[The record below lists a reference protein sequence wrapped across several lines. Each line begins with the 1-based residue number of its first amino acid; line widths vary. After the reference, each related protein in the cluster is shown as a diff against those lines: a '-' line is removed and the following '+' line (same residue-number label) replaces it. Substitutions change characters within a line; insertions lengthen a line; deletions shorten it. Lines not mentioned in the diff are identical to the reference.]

1 MRARHI
7 PGLDGLRALS
17 VLFVIAFHA
26 HFALARGGFLGVT
39 IFFVLSGFLITGL
52 LQREQDR
59 SGEIQ
64 LGRFY
69 ARRLFRLY
77 PALIVLVTL
86 SVLATFVY
94 LNDWSGTYLSS
105 PVALVYLSNFTAAFR
120 DHGGLYQHTWSLSV
134 EEQFYLLWPLALL
147 GVARS
152 SAPDARRRLVRFAL
166 IGAGLSYLGALASYF
181 AGHYT
186 FSRLTPLSASGL
198 LVGCA
203 LALHLSTASEPALA
217 RLAAQCRRLAPFAA
231 VILVGLLAVA
241 APSGPPSLRRHIVY
255 AGAGPTAVL
264 ATAVLVAHFTTGD
277 SRLLRALDVRPLR
290 AMGRVSYG
298 MYLFH
303 ILIWATLLHFAPGTH
318 PGIVFLVTAVV
329 AFALARVSYRFV
341 ERPALRWRDR
351 VASTEDPAIPGS
363 APAPTAASL
372 PM

>member
-39 IFFVLSGFLITGL
+39 VFFVLSGFLITGL
-52 LQREQDR
+52 LLNEQDQTGALALR
-59 SGEIQ
+59 
-64 LGRFY
+64 RFY

-77 PALIVLVTL
+77 PALILLVVL
-86 SVLATFVY
+86 SVLGTFLY
-94 LNDWSGTYLSS
+94 LKDWSGTYLSS
-105 PVALVYLSNFTAAFR
+105 PVALVYLSNVTAAFR

-152 SAPDARRRLVRFAL
+152 SATGARLRLIRFAL
-166 IGAGLSYLGALASYF
+166 TGAGLSYLGALASYF

-203 LALHLSTASEPALA
+203 LALHLSTATASTSA
-217 RLAAQCRRLAPFAA
+217 RLADRCRRLAPFAA
-231 VILVGLLAVA
+231 LVLVALLVA
-241 APSGPPSLRRHIVY
+241 ASPSGPPSLRRHIVY
-255 AGAGPTAVL
+255 AGAGPAAVL
-264 ATAVLVAHFTTGD
+264 ATAVLVAHFATGD

-290 AMGRVSYG
+290 AVGQVSYG

-303 ILIWATLLHFAPGTH
+303 ILIWATLLHFAPGMQSA
-318 PGIVFLVTAVV
+318 IIFLITAGV
-329 AFALARVSYRFV
+329 AFLLARLSYQFV
-341 ERPALRWRDR
+341 ERPALRWRDQL
-351 VASTEDPAIPGS
+351 
-363 APAPTAASL
+363 APADSSGIPPSHRLASDASL

>member
-39 IFFVLSGFLITGL
+39 VFFVLSGFLITGL
-52 LQREQDR
+52 LLREQDQ

-77 PALIVLVTL
+77 PALILLVTL
-86 SVLATFVY
+86 SVLATLVY
-94 LNDWSGTYLSS
+94 LKDWSGTYLSS
-105 PVALVYLSNFTAAFR
+105 PVALVYLSNVTAAFR

-152 SAPDARRRLVRFAL
+152 STPDARRRLARFTL
-166 IGAGLSYLGALASYF
+166 ISAVLSYLGALASYF

-186 FSRLTPLSASGL
+186 LSRLTPLSASGL

-203 LALHLSTASEPALA
+203 LALHLNTASGPTLA
-217 RLAAQCRRLAPFAA
+217 RVAAQCRRLAPFAA
-231 VILVGLLAVA
+231 VILVGLLAAA
-241 APSGPPSLRRHIVY
+241 APSGPPSLRRDIVY
-255 AGAGPTAVL
+255 AGAGPAAVL
-264 ATAVLVAHFTTGD
+264 ATAVLVGHFTTGD
-277 SRLLRALDVRPLR
+277 SRLLRALEVRPLR
-290 AMGRVSYG
+290 AVGRVSYG

-303 ILIWATLLHFAPGTH
+303 SLLWATLLHYAPDTYPGT
-318 PGIVFLVTAVV
+318 VFLVTAVV
-329 AFALARVSYRFV
+329 AFAVARVSYRFV
-341 ERPALRWRDR
+341 ELPALRWRDR
-351 VASTEDPAIPGS
+351 VASVERRVIAGS
-363 APAPTAASL
+363 APAPAAASL
-372 PM
+372 PL